1 MTEKIRRCGIP
12 VVACFAYKSSNPI
25 SHVPYDL
32 SLSPQPTKARVFTR
46 DPARYADASA
56 LEGFDSVSTAIVA
69 AHSAAMDSSAAAA
82 AFQHRVPIQ
91 VSSGTSLD
99 IVWNDG
105 ESAGTVADRFIAT
118 NKLGADQREALVQFV
133 AEAMVGRGGS
143 GNGTGTD
150 AVAAGSS
157 SSSGSGGGAGYDFS
171 FPVELSQGGKLMIE
185 WNRSE
190 QAEVVAD
197 RFLAQYGLGADNRP
211 DIIEFVKMAQGQVG
225 EQQPT
230 AHAAAAAAPPG
241 PDDDAKAAMIA
252 QMCSMGFDAGTARN
266 ALESAAW
273 SVDGAMAVMFS

>member
-143 GNGTGTD
+143 GNGTGTG

-230 AHAAAAAAPPG
+230 AQAAAPPG